1 MNVLE
6 FINKN
11 ILPLLCIAVGMVMLI
26 ICAFDG
32 DAAYTAFW
40 GVIIIVNQNTLFF
53 SAIKE
58 LLEKENKND
67 HSRKA

>member
-11 ILPLLCIAVGMVMLI
+11 ILSLICIAIGMIMLI
-26 ICAFDG
+26 ICAIDG

-40 GVIIIVNQNTLFF
+40 GFIIIMNQNTLYF
-53 SAIKE
+53 STIKE
-58 LLEKENKND
+58 LLEKENRND
-67 HSRKA
+67 NSRKA